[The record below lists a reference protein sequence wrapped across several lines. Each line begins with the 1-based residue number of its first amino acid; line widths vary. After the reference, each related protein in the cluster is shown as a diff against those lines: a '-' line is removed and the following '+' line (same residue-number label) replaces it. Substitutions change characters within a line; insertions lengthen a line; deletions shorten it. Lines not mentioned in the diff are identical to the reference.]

1 MKKRN
6 PGLIAGYLILT
17 AASVYFLFQ
26 PNSSWMWMVAG
37 VISLSALA
45 AQLLP
50 QPKETDISALRELSH
65 IENPTSQEI
74 KEYRKA
80 NPGTSFSEALIAL
93 KRERADA
100 LGEHPENPQQ

>member
-6 PGLIAGYLILT
+6 PALIVAYLAL
-17 AASVYFLFQ
+17 AAVSIYFLLQ
-26 PNSSWMWMVAG
+26 PNSNWLWMVAG

-45 AQLLP
+45 SQLLS
-50 QPKETDISALRELSH
+50 QPKETDIAALRELSH

-93 KRERADA
+93 KRERAEE
-100 LGEHPENPQQ
+100 LGEDPENPQR